1 MKNRCTGYEMEID
14 LALQGMP
21 FVSTT
26 ANLASPRGRVK
37 TARNSQSFV
46 LGLLLPGCPDVVDYL
61 PEISEYLI
69 IGASE
74 YQR

>member
-1 MKNRCTGYEMEID
+1 MNNRCMGYEMEID

-46 LGLLLPGCPDVVDYL
+46 LGLL
-61 PEISEYLI
+61 
-69 IGASE
+69 
-74 YQR
+74 